1 LLFRTLTLSLLT
13 VSSLAAIAT
22 FETAPASA
30 QCVQADVSVQ
40 YNISGSKK
48 PTDRSNDVAMES
60 DPNCRGNAS
69 VTTGVQ
75 GNVGGDGPV
84 RQHRTVRH
92 DQRNGNNDSSDDN
105 DNSTVQ
111 IRSNP
116 GIDVYNPAEK
126 WRD

>member
-1 LLFRTLTLSLLT
+1 MQLRALTLGFVA
-13 VSSLAAIAT
+13 VSSLFAVNSFFAK
-22 FETAPASA
+22 EVSA

-40 YNISGSKK
+40 YNISGSKE
-48 PTDRSNDVAMES
+48 PTDRSNDVEMES
-60 DPNCRGNAS
+60 DPSCRGNAS

-75 GNVGGDGPV
+75 GNVGGDEPV

-92 DQRNGNNDSSDDN
+92 QQQGGSGGNG
-105 DNSTVQ
+105 STIQ

-126 WRD
+126 WRN